1 MKRQK
6 VDKIGLQ
13 ANSKIH
19 DTKTRTLQIEEKH
32 NFIKKIICYT
42 SEDGIHG
49 FFPFYKDDYLNKE
62 IFADSFY
69 NDFKNTHLEKLT
81 NKLISHK
88 QNLSV
93 ITLEFSDMEVI
104 NSIQCKCEEENNNK
118 ITAIK
123 IKTTKDIYIIGDSLK
138 LNKQLPKLNKDD
150 NFIPGLKLGFSQEN
164 QLIYLTSIQ
173 PYFEKDDNFHKYV
186 SYKQQNSYIDFALKT
201 YFNIEALF
209 INIFKVLFF
218 LTLILGIILFTIKST
233 HEFSGGDI
241 IVDEPNLLN
250 SKIHI
255 HTDQHGFPH
264 INASN
269 IEDSYFAIGFLH
281 AKERLWQLE
290 FLRRIS
296 RGKLSEIFGKKT
308 LEIDR
313 FVKSI
318 GLNYISEKNAEK
330 FIYNNNEEA
339 KKFQKY
345 VDGINY
351 YVSYYPLPI
360 EFKMMFHNDFKY
372 WEITDSVAIFNFVSF
387 TLSYDWEAELW
398 HKYIEDNLGVEFV
411 EILMSFS
418 EMNHPFSNESVV
430 NDEELVEL
438 NMHKNRKTSDEAIK
452 LEREKAEK
460 KAKIHMEKNQ
470 NEIKNKT
477 VSITAS
483 DDINNNI
490 INNLASDGASNSWV
504 ISGKHTVSGKP
515 ILANDPH
522 LQNNLPSNL
531 FVIKTYLP
539 DNILSGVT
547 YPGFPFLIIGSN
559 KDISWGITT
568 ENGDLIDICEEKI
581 EDDYYLFDGKK
592 YKIVETEETIE
603 IKGERPEKINVRW
616 TRNGPLINKI
626 VKQFHSINRDLDFDI
641 PLSIKI
647 YSYLYEFTSFSYYF
661 KANYAS
667 DPNSLLEYSEK
678 FMSANFHIVW
688 ATKTDI
694 GYYPLGKFHVKNY
707 GKRFCKGYNSK
718 DQVTKTL
725 KKNELPILRN
735 PKKGFIVTANNRM
748 VNFNYT
754 YNIKGY
760 HNHVRAFRIREMIEE
775 KLRNLEKFDLKEN
788 IKILQNQKDS
798 LASIILPQ
806 LLQIYERNNKN
817 KEKNLNKNINLYL
830 DKLKNW
836 DFVLDKNSIEATI
849 YSVLEY
855 NIGKQLLG
863 KKISE
868 ESARSQLNM
877 LSYWN
882 FISGIINKIYQ
893 NEEIELNQCAYIGG
907 SKNCEKYLVDIFNNL
922 DEYLTEYKDF
932 NGNIKKWGDVLF
944 HHFEHI
950 TFNNIPLVNLIFSRK
965 VSTGGNRNTIN
976 YARIDYS
983 RTNGNFVSRH
993 SANFKIICDMANPT
1007 EPFVIL
1013 NTGNSGNALSNFY
1026 DNFIKRNIEGDLIK
1040 FKNINFNDYQ
1050 KADKNTLVFIP
1061 NTSTKAN
1068 DSIRNNDDLN
1078 NIINLQ

>member
-1 MKRQK
+1 MKKQK

-19 DTKTRTLQIEEKH
+19 DTKTRSLQYEEKH

-49 FFPFYKDDYLNKE
+49 FFPFYKDENLNKE
-62 IFADSFY
+62 VFADSFF
-69 NDFKNTHLEKLT
+69 NDFKKNHLEKLT

-88 QNLSV
+88 QSLSV
-93 ITLEFSDMEVI
+93 LTLEFSDMEVI
-104 NSIQCKCEEENNNK
+104 NSIQCKCEEEDNHK

-123 IKTTKDIYIIGDSLK
+123 IKTTKDTYIIGDSLK
-138 LNKQLPKLNKDD
+138 LNKQLPKITKED
-150 NFIPGLKLGFSQEN
+150 NFIPGLKLCFSQEN
-164 QLIYLTSIQ
+164 QFIYLTSIQ
-173 PYFEKDDNFHKYV
+173 AYFEKDDNYHKYV
-186 SYKQQNSYIDFALKT
+186 SYKPQISYIELALKT
-201 YFNIEALF
+201 YLKIESF
-209 INIFKVLFF
+209 FFKIFKVLFF
-218 LTLILGIILFTIKST
+218 SVLLLAFILFTIKST

-241 IVDEPNLLN
+241 IVEEPNLLHN
-250 SKIHI
+250 KIKI
-255 HTDQHGFPH
+255 HTDQYGFPH

-269 IEDSYFAIGFLH
+269 IEDSFFAIGFLH
-281 AKERLWQLE
+281 AKERLWQME

-308 LEIDR
+308 LDIDR

-330 FIYNNNEEA
+330 FIHNNYEEA

-351 YVSYYPLPI
+351 YATYYPLPI
-360 EFKMMFHNDFKY
+360 EYKMMFHNNFKF

-387 TLSYDWEAELW
+387 TLSYDWETELW
-398 HKYIEDNLGVEFV
+398 YKYIEDNLGFEFV
-411 EILMSFS
+411 EILMSFA
-418 EMNHPFSNESVV
+418 EMNHPFSNESVI
-430 NDEELVEL
+430 NDDELVEL
-438 NMHKNRKTSDEAIK
+438 NMHKNRKKSDEAIK
-452 LEREKAEK
+452 TEREKAEK
-460 KAKIHMEKNQ
+460 KAKIQMEQ
-470 NEIKNKT
+470 NINSNKNKT
-477 VSITAS
+477 VSISSS
-483 DDINNNI
+483 DNINNDM

-504 ISGKHTVSGKP
+504 ISGKHTVSGNP

-531 FVIKTYLP
+531 FIIKTYLP

-547 YPGFPFLIIGSN
+547 YPGIPFLIIGSN

-592 YKIVETEETIE
+592 YKIVETQEIIE
-603 IKGERPEKINVRW
+603 IKGEKPEILNVRW

-626 VKQFHSINRDLDFDI
+626 VKQFHVINKDLNFDL

-647 YSYLYEFTSFSYYF
+647 YSYLYDFTSFSYYF
-661 KANYAS
+661 NANYAS
-667 DPNSLLEYSEK
+667 NPNTLLEHSEK

-688 ATKTDI
+688 ASKTEI
-694 GYYPLGKFHVKNY
+694 GYYPLGKYHVKNY
-707 GKRFCKGYNSK
+707 GKRFCKGFNSN

-725 KKNELPILRN
+725 KKNELPSLRN

-788 IKILQNQKDS
+788 IKIIQNQKDA

-806 LLQIYERNNKN
+806 LLQIFERNNKN
-817 KEKNLNKNINLYL
+817 KEKKSNNLNLYL

-836 DFVLDKNSIEATI
+836 DFVLDKNSSEATI

-855 NIGKQLLG
+855 NLGKQLFG

-868 ESARSQLNM
+868 ESAKGQLNM
-877 LSYWN
+877 ISYWN

-893 NEEIELNQCAYIGG
+893 NEEIELNQCAFIGG
-907 SKNCEKYLVDIFNNL
+907 SKNCEKYLVDIFYNL
-922 DEYLTEYKDF
+922 DQYLTEFKDL
-932 NGNIKKWGDVLF
+932 NGDIKKWGDVLF
-944 HHFEHI
+944 HDFTHI
-950 TFNNIPLVNLIFSRK
+950 TFDSIPLLNLIFSRK
-965 VSTGGNRNTIN
+965 VPTGGNRNTIN
-976 YARIDYS
+976 YARIDFT
-983 RTNGNFVSRH
+983 RTNGHFVSRH
-993 SANFKIICDMANPT
+993 SANYKMICDMANPT
-1007 EPFVIL
+1007 EPFVIIS
-1013 NTGNSGNALSNFY
+1013 TGNSGNVFSYFY
-1026 DNFIKRNIEGDLIK
+1026 DNFIKKNIEGDLIK
-1040 FKNINFNDYQ
+1040 FKNIDFNDYQ
-1050 KADKNTLVFIP
+1050 KADKNTLIFTP
-1061 NTSTKAN
+1061 KYLS
-1068 DSIRNNDDLN
+1068 
-1078 NIINLQ
+1078 Q